1 MKVSVSGEI
10 KHSHCHGGVQ
20 ARLGVKGAVAAVVG
34 SFGGQPPEE
43 LWAVLHL
50 MPFTAP
56 DRRRLMLCV
65 R

>member
-1 MKVSVSGEI
+1 MK
-10 KHSHCHGGVQ
+10 HARCQGGVQ

-34 SFGGQPPEE
+34 SLGGQPPEE

-50 MPFTAP
+50 TPFTAP
-56 DRRRLMLCV
+56 DGRRLVLCV